1 MDRNWLQGLGCRLT
15 IGRRKVTASLIG
27 AGKQEA
33 GSRKQEA
40 GSRSTYFSE
49 LIGRGLGRKQRE
61 VSLLQ
66 EV

>member
-15 IGRRKVTASLIG
+15 IGRRKVTASFIG
-27 AGKQEA
+27 AGKL
-33 GSRKQEA
+33 EA